1 LLRLP
6 LDLRAKSPASLILSK
21 FNYCFGVEPFVERL
35 LSGFLLSDAP
45 GMSFDSPLVP
55 VEVPLAPVFIESVF
69 GPTDLEGDL
78 YALYSG

>member
-6 LDLRAKSPASLILSK
+6 FRPASEIARKSQLSK
-21 FNYCFGVEPFVERL
+21 SNYCFGVEPFVERL